1 MSRLQTTDFRALQ
14 RAALA
19 APLSRADRVPAGN
32 FRQVD
37 PHTAIGLTVN
47 R

>member
-1 MSRLQTTDFRALQ
+1 MSRLQTTDFGALQ

-19 APLSRADRVPAGN
+19 APLSRADADISGRIAA
-32 FRQVD
+32 VD

>member
-1 MSRLQTTDFRALQ
+1 MSRLQTTDFGAMQ

-19 APLSRADRVPAGN
+19 APLARADGVPSGS